1 MPSSNVTLEGLPLS
15 VLKQKAAYS
24 QDPNA
29 SLADLIHQAH
39 QVYSSAVQA
48 DSLDQTELAY
58 VHYFKAAGVLQ
69 VILKHPGFPSFKTQ
83 NPSDHRVYLGE
94 DCPQDP
100 GLYSESKATCRD
112 YRESTWPFDSH
123 SLLTPNECGP
133 NSTDWG
139 WDFFP
144 HQTLRTREL
153 TRKKTYHSNRS
164 RPTSQSGLISIIF
177 SHPSP

>member
-58 VHYFKAAGVLQ
+58 VHYFKAAGLFLSIPDSPASKLKILPIIEFILRLPPRSWPLLREQSNLQ
-69 VILKHPGFPSFKTQ
+69 RL
-83 NPSDHRVYLGE
+83 
-94 DCPQDP
+94 
-100 GLYSESKATCRD
+100 
-112 YRESTWPFDSH
+112 
-123 SLLTPNECGP
+123 
-133 NSTDWG
+133 
-139 WDFFP
+139 
-144 HQTLRTREL
+144 
-153 TRKKTYHSNRS
+153 
-164 RPTSQSGLISIIF
+164 
-177 SHPSP
+177 